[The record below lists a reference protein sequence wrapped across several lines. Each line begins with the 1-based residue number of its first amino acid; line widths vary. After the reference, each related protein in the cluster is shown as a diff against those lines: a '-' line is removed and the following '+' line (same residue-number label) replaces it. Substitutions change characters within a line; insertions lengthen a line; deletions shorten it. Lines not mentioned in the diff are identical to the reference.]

1 MLARCGGPP
10 IAKGHRMPVRVEV
23 CVESAEGA
31 LISEQAGAA
40 RVELCSA
47 LILGGVTPS
56 LGCVVTTLRSVQ
68 RIGVHV
74 LIRPREGDFVFT
86 PPEIDAMVADIA
98 AIRRE
103 TADAATEIGFVV
115 GALDRSGEIDRAVLS
130 TLIQAAGP
138 APVSFHR
145 AFDLTA
151 DLDRSLDTLIDMGVR
166 RVLSGGGEQRAADGT
181 ATLARLVARAA
192 GRIDV
197 MPGGS
202 VRAHNAAA
210 IVAAT
215 GVRDVHFRAAVPH
228 ANRLSP
234 SRPGLRMASS
244 KAPSETAREV
254 TSIDAVRE
262 MVALVGT
269 PLPTTAGRV

>member
-1 MLARCGGPP
+1 M
-10 IAKGHRMPVRVEV
+10 
-23 CVESAEGA
+23 ESAEGA
-31 LISEQAGAA
+31 LVSERAGAA

-56 LGCVVTTLRSVQ
+56 LGCIVTTVRAVR

-86 PPEIDAMVADIA
+86 PLEVDAMVADIA

-103 TADAATEIGFVV
+103 TTHAATEVGFVL
-115 GALDRSGEIDRAVLS
+115 GALDRAGEIDRAVMS
-130 TLIQAAGP
+130 TLIAAAGP

-151 DLDRSLDTLIDMGVR
+151 NLDRSLDTLIELGVG
-166 RVLSGGGEQRAADGT
+166 RVLSGGGEQRAAAGT
-181 ATLARLVARAA
+181 AALARLVERAA

-202 VRAHNAAA
+202 VRAHNAARIIA
-210 IVAAT
+210 ET
-215 GVRDVHFRAAVPH
+215 GARDVHFRAAVPH
-228 ANRLSP
+228 ANHPSP
-234 SRPGLRMASS
+234 HRPGLRMASS
-244 KAPSETAREV
+244 KAPDEATREV
-254 TSIDAVRE
+254 TSFDAVQA
-262 MVALVGT
+262 MVALVDALS
-269 PLPTTAGRV
+269 PAPAR